1 MTDARRTLV
10 LFPDAHGIAR
20 GKLLNRGLDE
30 MQRVGFSSGVFS
42 KDVYGHP
49 VLFPVLAKPFGAA
62 DIKVAVTEQDAR
74 PLKRGTAGVLGA
86 SEIAIGAVADPRGDP
101 HPLD

>member
-42 KDVYGHP
+42 KDVYGSFCDNDQT
-49 VLFPVLAKPFGAA
+49 VDWVVKRLGQIFFN
-62 DIKVAVTEQDAR
+62 IVTF
-74 PLKRGTAGVLGA
+74 
-86 SEIAIGAVADPRGDP
+86 
-101 HPLD
+101 